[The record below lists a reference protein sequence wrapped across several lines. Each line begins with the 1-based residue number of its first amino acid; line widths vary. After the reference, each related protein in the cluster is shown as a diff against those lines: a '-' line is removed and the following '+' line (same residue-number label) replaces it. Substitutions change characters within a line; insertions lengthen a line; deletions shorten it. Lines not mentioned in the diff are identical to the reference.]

1 MPSELEK
8 RNKLLDESM
17 QRAMT
22 KVMAQYPGTKP
33 VTVSPSS
40 SSLITSLMMPRGAM
54 AVTNPFTG
62 NITYNRD
69 AMEGQSDTDM
79 EQTLAHELT
88 HVRQTQNQ
96 PWWKTA
102 ASLFAPDE
110 KVPAGYTGTM
120 NSPYYWRPREMEAFQ
135 TERDRAQQMN
145 IPNYADP
152 VTGST
157 DIRLPSMKRK
167 QSGPINTG
175 PSNKVTA
182 PLFKDPLADALAKS
196 KAGMSLSPE
205 EQNAL
210 NRDMAEYH
218 QSAYYK
224 SLNKGR

>member
-8 RNKLLDESM
+8 RNKLLDDSM

-22 KVMAQYPGTKP
+22 KVMAQYPGTKQ

-62 NITYNRD
+62 NISYNPE
-69 AMEGQSDTDM
+69 AMQGQSPTDM

-110 KVPAGYTGTM
+110 KVPAGIGQNSVW
-120 NSPYYWRPREMEAFQ
+120 NSPYNWRPREMEAFQ
-135 TERDRAQQMN
+135 TERDRAQKMN
-145 IPNYADP
+145 IPGYSDP
-152 VTGST
+152 VTGAT
-157 DIRLPSMKRK
+157 DIALPPMNKRK
-167 QSGPINTG
+167 QPGPINTG
-175 PSNKVTA
+175 PT
-182 PLFKDPLADALAKS
+182 FM
-196 KAGMSLSPE
+196 G
-205 EQNAL
+205 Q
-210 NRDMAEYH
+210 
-218 QSAYYK
+218 
-224 SLNKGR
+224 